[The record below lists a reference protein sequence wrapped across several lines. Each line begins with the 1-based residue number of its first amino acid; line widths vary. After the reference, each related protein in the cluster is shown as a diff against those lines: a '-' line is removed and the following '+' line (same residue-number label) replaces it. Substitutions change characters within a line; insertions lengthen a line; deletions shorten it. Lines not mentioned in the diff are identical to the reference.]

1 MTGNHIRISD
11 IDPGFDIQP
20 FEGPLDLLL
29 YLIKQDE
36 IDIYD
41 IPIAQITRQYLAYLE
56 AMREL
61 DLEVAGEFI
70 LMAAMLIRIKA
81 QMLLPKQQD
90 ELEDCED
97 PRSGLVKALLEYR
110 QFRSAAQELEKA
122 RESWQKRYPRGGQY
136 EGISGGINYQLE
148 PVDINAL
155 VIAFGELLRHS
166 RKAKDHLVDV
176 DEVSIDQ
183 RIGHII
189 DKLESRGEVEFGEL
203 FEDDPRRIVIAV
215 TFMAILE
222 LVRLGQLFVK
232 QAAPF
237 GKIWIA
243 RGRLNREK
251 AMKLYAHGA

>member
-1 MTGNHIRISD
+1 MTGNHIRID
-11 IDPGFDIQP
+11 DVGPGFNIQP

-56 AMREL
+56 AMQEL

-81 QMLLPKQQD
+81 QMLLPQPED
-90 ELEDCED
+90 EMKDFED
-97 PRSGLVKALLEYR
+97 PRSGLVRALLEYR
-110 QFRSAAQELEKA
+110 QFRSAAQELEK
-122 RESWQKRYPRGGQY
+122 RGESWQKRYPRGRQY
-136 EGISGGINYQLE
+136 DGITADINYRLE

-155 VIAFGELLRHS
+155 AIALGELLLNS
-166 RKAKDHLVDV
+166 RKAKDHLVDI

-183 RIGHII
+183 RIEHII
-189 DKLESRGEVEFGEL
+189 DKLEYRGEVGFEEL
-203 FEDDPRRIVIAV
+203 FDDDPRRIVIAV

-222 LVRLGQLFVK
+222 LCRLGQLFLK

-237 GKIWIA
+237 GKIWVV
-243 RGRLNREK
+243 RGKLDREK
-251 AMKLYAHGA
+251 AMKLYAHSV